1 MKTIL
6 RMGLLLSLFISLHT
20 PIQALEVKEVY
31 TVDDW
36 LSIDVGDTVLLMN
49 DLDFD
54 GVDYR
59 PIPLFSGTLDG
70 QGYAIKNIEILAE
83 DSILH
88 EDVGLFGQLS
98 SATIHNLKIDNME
111 LVSKNPMVRMG
122 SLAGRTELSDFE
134 NISIVNTILTSFD
147 VVGGL
152 VGHLINSNL
161 SDVHIKSTEIIG
173 VNSIGGLIGKIEPL
187 DTFSEVI
194 ESNTVSIS
202 KSSFQG
208 SISGE
213 RQVGG
218 LVGVVN
224 LSTSISIRESFTKGS
239 LNALESAGFMLGEII
254 SSSIEFNDVYS
265 KMDMTYTYDES
276 FLGNFGWIGARMGD
290 GSGTHS
296 LILNRVYQQTSMQG
310 LSAYENMHA
319 WVGWDLDES
328 NPMLSDIYY
337 DHDRLS
343 LDDIGM
349 KTSEELLLNETYEYF
364 DFDTIWMMDSSLN
377 DGHPLFQYE
386 VFEVTIYPN
395 NGDETQVSNYTKD
408 SNIILPEVIYD
419 GFTLEGWYRDEALTI
434 PFNSTNIYNQDMALY
449 AKWTANPTD
458 EVIIE
463 EPIVD
468 EPVIQEPSSVA
479 SNLIQEVEA
488 NIVQSTVNVVNKPL
502 VVTPVIEKSSETEDD
517 SDTSEIVSEPIDEE
531 VEPPLLPVENKVSK
545 AGSWCWLWLLLILL
559 VIAYTI
565 YRKLKKRKLV
575 EHE

>member
-70 QGYAIKNIEILAE
+70 QGYTLRNIEILAE
-83 DSILH
+83 DSGLL

-98 SATIHNLKIDNME
+98 NATVRNLKIDNME

-122 SLAGRTELSDFE
+122 SLAGRAELSDFE
-134 NISIVNTILTSFD
+134 NISINNTSLSSFD

-161 SDVHIKSTEIIG
+161 SDVHIKSTNITG

-194 ESNTVSIS
+194 ESNTVSINM
-202 KSSFQG
+202 SSFQG

-239 LNALESAGFMLGEII
+239 LNALESAGFMMGEII
-254 SSSIEFNDVYS
+254 SSSVEFNDVYS

-328 NPMLSDIYY
+328 NSMLSDIYY

-349 KTSEELLLNETYEYF
+349 KTSEELLLKESYANF
-364 DFDTIWMMDSSLN
+364 DFDTIWLIDTSLN

-386 VFEVTIYPN
+386 VFEVTIHPN
-395 NGDETQVSNYTKD
+395 NGDSSLVRNHTKN
-408 SNIILPEVIYD
+408 SSIILPELIYD
-419 GFTLEGWYRDEALTI
+419 GFTLEGWYQDETLTI
-434 PFNSTNIYNQDMALY
+434 PFDSIKTYSQDMALY
-449 AKWTANPTD
+449 AKWIENPAD

-463 EPIVD
+463 EPVEE
-468 EPVIQEPSSVA
+468 EPIIQGPSPVA
-479 SNLIQEVEA
+479 PNPVQEVET
-488 NIVQSTVNVVNKPL
+488 NNVQSPVIVVNKPII
-502 VVTPVIEKSSETEDD
+502 VTPVVDESSVTEDEP
-517 SDTSEIVSEPIDEE
+517 DTSEIITEPKDEE
-531 VEPPLLPVENKVSK
+531 VEPPLDPVENKVSK
-545 AGSWCWLWLLLILL
+545 AGSCCWLWLLLILL
-559 VIAYTI
+559 LTAYII

-575 EHE
+575 DNE

>member
-1 MKTIL
+1 M
-6 RMGLLLSLFISLHT
+6 
-20 PIQALEVKEVY
+20 
-31 TVDDW
+31 
-36 LSIDVGDTVLLMN
+36 
-49 DLDFD
+49 
-54 GVDYR
+54 
-59 PIPLFSGTLDG
+59 
-70 QGYAIKNIEILAE
+70 
-83 DSILH
+83 
-88 EDVGLFGQLS
+88 GLFGQLS
-98 SATIHNLKIDNME
+98 NATVRNLKIDNME
-111 LVSKNPMVRMG
+111 LVSEDFVARMG
-122 SLAGRTELSDFE
+122 SLVGRAEHSDFE
-134 NISIVNTILTSFD
+134 NISINNTSLTSFD

-202 KSSFQG
+202 MSSFQG

-239 LNALESAGFMLGEII
+239 LNALESSGFMMGEII

-276 FLGNFGWIGARMGD
+276 FIGNFGWIGARMGD

-296 LILNRVYQQTSMQG
+296 LILKRVYQQTSMQG

-349 KTSEELLLNETYEYF
+349 KTSEELLIKETYVHF
-364 DFDTIWMMDSSLN
+364 DFDTIWLIDTSLN

-386 VFEVTIYPN
+386 VFEVTIHPN
-395 NGDETQVSNYTKD
+395 NGDETQVSNYTKNC
-408 SNIILPEVIYD
+408 NIILPELIYD
-419 GFTLEGWYRDEALTI
+419 GFTLEGWYQDEALTI
-434 PFNSTNIYNQDMALY
+434 PFDSTKPYSQDMTLY
-449 AKWTANPTD
+449 AKWAENPSD

-463 EPIVD
+463 EPVAE
-468 EPVIQEPSSVA
+468 EPIIQEPSPVA
-479 SNLIQEVEA
+479 PNPVQEVEA
-488 NIVQSTVNVVNKPL
+488 NNVQSPVIVVNKPL
-502 VVTPVIEKSSETEDD
+502 VVTPVIEESSVTEDEP
-517 SDTSEIVSEPIDEE
+517 DTLEIVTEPKDEE
-531 VEPPLLPVENKVSK
+531 AEPPLDPIENKESK
-545 AGSWCWLWLLLILL
+545 GRSWCWLWLLIILL
-559 VIAYTI
+559 LIAYTT
-565 YRKLKKRKLV
+565 YRKIKKRKLV
-575 EHE
+575 EDE